1 MATTTTAIITKTTT
15 RKPMVTS
22 NVNKSNKRILV
33 NTVMLYVRMFVTM
46 LMGLYTS
53 RIVLRELGVEDYGLN
68 NVVGSLLSLFTFIQ
82 GSLSSSASRFLSFE
96 IGKGKHGQLQKV
108 FCMTQNIHFIFA
120 FIVLLVAETIGL
132 WYMYNKMVIP
142 SGRFHAAMV
151 VYQLSTLSAI
161 FSIFVVPYNAMIIA
175 QERMKAFA
183 YLSIVNVFAQL
194 FNAYMLCITPFD
206 KLITMS
212 VLTFVLAFVTRSLYV
227 RYCQKN
233 FPEVRFQRV
242 WDKVVF
248 REMFVFSAWSVC
260 SYSRII
266 IDQASNVMVNAFFGP
281 VVNAARAVANS
292 VQRATYTFALNF
304 QFALNPQIVKGYA
317 ASDHN
322 RVVQLVDMSQKVSF
336 SLLFVVMFPLLVNL
350 DFVLRV
356 WLVEVPQYSEQLVV
370 MICLSYLFVAISNSL
385 DVVAEAANRLK
396 RLNTFNVPYYAL
408 SLLVAYL
415 VLRWGGSVVAFY
427 ATFTLFEAGAYM
439 VKLYAVNGIF
449 RLPIMH
455 ELWLF
460 FKVMATIVVSFAVAY
475 VLMQYL
481 PDGVGGF
488 FLKAIVALAY
498 AIAWL
503 ALVILGKHERQMVI
517 TMIQK
522 KFLHKK

>member
-1 MATTTTAIITKTTT
+1 MATDT
-15 RKPMVTS
+15 VTPTS
-22 NVNKSNKRILV
+22 TPNVNKSNKRIV
-33 NTVMLYVRMFVTM
+33 INTIMLYVRMFVTM
-46 LMGLYTS
+46 IVGLYTS

-96 IGKGKHGQLQKV
+96 LGKGSKGNLNKV

-120 FIVLLVAETIGL
+120 LIVLIVAETVGL

-142 SGRFHAAMV
+142 PGRFHAAMV

-194 FNAYMLCITPFD
+194 FNAFMLCITPFD
-206 KLITMS
+206 KLITMA
-212 VLTFVLAFVTRSLYV
+212 VLTFILAFITRSLYV
-227 RYCQKN
+227 SYCNKY
-233 FPEVRFQRV
+233 FPEVRFRRV
-242 WDKVVF
+242 WDKAIF

-292 VQRATYTFALNF
+292 VQKATYTFAINF

-317 ASDHN
+317 AEDKK
-322 RVVQLVDMSQKVSF
+322 RVIELVDMSQKVSF
-336 SLLFVVMFPLLVNL
+336 SLLYVVMFPLLVNL
-350 DFVLRV
+350 HFVLNL
-356 WLVEVPQYSEQLVV
+356 WLVEVPEYSEQLVV
-370 MICLSYLFVAISNSL
+370 IICLSYLFVAISNSL

-396 RLNTFNVPYYAL
+396 RLNAFNVPYYAL

-415 VLRWGGSVVAFY
+415 VLRMGGSVVAFY
-427 ATFTLFEAGAYM
+427 ATFALFEAGAYL
-439 VKLYAVNGIF
+439 VKLYAVNGIC
-449 RLPIMH
+449 RLPIAH

-460 FKVMATIVVSFAVAY
+460 ARVMFTIVASFGMAY
-475 VLMQYL
+475 LLMQYF
-481 PDGVGGF
+481 PEGVGGF
-488 FLKAIVALAY
+488 FLKAFVALCF
-498 AIAWL
+498 AIAWI
-503 ALVILGKHERQMVI
+503 AIVILGQRERQMAI
-517 TMIQK
+517 TLILK
-522 KFLHKK
+522 KLKIKK